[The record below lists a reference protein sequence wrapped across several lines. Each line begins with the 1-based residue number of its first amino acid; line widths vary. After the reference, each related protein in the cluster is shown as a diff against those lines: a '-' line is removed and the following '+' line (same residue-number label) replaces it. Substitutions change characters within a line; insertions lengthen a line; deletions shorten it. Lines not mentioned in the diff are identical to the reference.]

1 MGLQLREAISR
12 ENGGVVS
19 SSMMTLWIKLCWN
32 HPEVRQWSQAWGGV
46 GCGVLGVRHL
56 SPGPRG
62 SGLQVGGTCYSV
74 GCGVTEAC
82 ELGTSLGPSAHGAPR
97 GEALETG
104 S

>member
-1 MGLQLREAISR
+1 MCPHRAVNTEGSSGPREASW
-12 ENGGVVS
+12 EVLGPGGAV
-19 SSMMTLWIKLCWN
+19 
-32 HPEVRQWSQAWGGV
+32 GV

-82 ELGTSLGPSAHGAPR
+82 ELGTSLGPSAHGALR